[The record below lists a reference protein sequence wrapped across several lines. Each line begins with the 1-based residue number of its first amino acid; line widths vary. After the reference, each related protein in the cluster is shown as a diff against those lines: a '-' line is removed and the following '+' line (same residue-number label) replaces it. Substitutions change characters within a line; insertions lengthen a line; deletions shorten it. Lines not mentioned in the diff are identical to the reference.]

1 MRFLLCICPGGENYL
16 SPPSR
21 PRDSLIRLHTA
32 PYEFIG
38 LSPGLQ
44 KIIQDYSKQ
53 RREEG
58 GHVLCL

>member
-1 MRFLLCICPGGENYL
+1 MFSSLHLPWRRELLV
-16 SPPSR
+16 PPFH
-21 PRDSLIRLHTA
+21 PWDSLIRLHTA

-44 KIIQDYSKQ
+44 KIIQDYSTW
-53 RREEG
+53 RSEG